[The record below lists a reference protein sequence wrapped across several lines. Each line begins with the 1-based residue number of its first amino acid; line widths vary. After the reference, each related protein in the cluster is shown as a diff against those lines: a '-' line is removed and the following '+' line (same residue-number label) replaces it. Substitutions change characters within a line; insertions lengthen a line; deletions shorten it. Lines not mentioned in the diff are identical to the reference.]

1 MNLNAT
7 LVLQSIAM
15 MIFVW
20 FLVDLRNVTR
30 GGKEES

>member
-1 MNLNAT
+1 MNINAT

-20 FLVDLRNVTR
+20 FCMKFLCPPL
-30 GGKEES
+30 